1 MGLQTQPG
9 ATRSSRDV
17 VMAAL
22 VPIAVA
28 VALLV
33 LATVAAFALEQLLG
47 VADASPVYL
56 LAVVVVAGL
65 FGAWPAVAV
74 SVVAVLLYDF
84 LFTVPRFTLVVAD
97 PQEWLSLLL
106 FLAVAVV
113 IGRLAALLRERADT
127 ADRRLLE
134 ALALV
139 AISREI
145 ATAIS
150 VEDAAR
156 EIVEILCR
164 DTEMRRVWITLDEA
178 AGPDATP
185 LADAGG
191 PARGPF
197 PEPWILLRRPGDEAA
212 EWARVSTTTP
222 VERPPSE
229 DVAGMV
235 LYAVPIETETG
246 PLGCVW
252 ATRDLE
258 DPRPGRG
265 ARRILAMAADQLGLA
280 LVGEQLR
287 DEVTQT
293 EIDRAS
299 DRLKGALLDSVSHDL
314 RTPLSSIRA
323 IAGILM
329 DPEAEPGPSERREL
343 AAAIDLEA
351 ARLGEL
357 VRSLLDVSRVQA
369 GALRPTLE
377 LFELGELVDGTLSRA
392 PLLAGRPI
400 EVTLDDDLPLVLVD
414 AVMFDSALANVLDNA
429 ARYAP
434 PPAPIRITARAV
446 SEADEARPGGGA
458 RSVCD
463 RARPGGPGAVCR
475 RRARRRR
482 RRAGRP
488 ARGAAP
494 AVRAVPSRT
503 GRRRTGPPRPRR
515 RHDDRARLPRGD
527 GRDGRAGLVG
537 SRRAG
542 GQDRPESR
550 GEPRASRARS
560 RGRHA
565 HRARVAAGGDA
576 AWVSRSS

>member
-9 ATRSSRDV
+9 VTRSSRDV
-17 VMAAL
+17 AMAAL

-28 VALLV
+28 VALLI

-65 FGAWPAVAV
+65 FGAWPGVAV

-113 IGRLAALLRERADT
+113 IGRLAALLRERAET

-293 EIDRAS
+293 EIDRES

-329 DPEAEPGPSERREL
+329 DPDAEPGPSERREL

-357 VRSLLDVSRVQA
+357 VRSLLDVSRVEA

-446 SEADEARPGGGA
+446 SEATRPA
-458 RSVCD
+458 QP
-463 RARPGGPGAVCR
+463 AGPA
-475 RRARRRR
+475 RRAR
-482 RRAGRP
+482 G
-488 ARGAAP
+488 
-494 AVRAVPSRT
+494 
-503 GRRRTGPPRPRR
+503 
-515 RHDDRARLPRGD
+515 RLPASSSSWTT
-527 GRDGRAGLVG
+527 AG
-537 SRRAG
+537 
-542 GQDRPESR
+542 
-550 GEPRASRARS
+550 RASRRRS
-560 RGRHA
+560 CRCCSSGSTGCRPAANRPGTAWASASTIVRGFLEAMGATVELASSDLGGLAVRIVL
-565 HRARVAAGGDA
+565 RAAASPEPG
-576 AWVSRSS
+576 SRALEGATRMAPASPMAETQLG